1 MISIDREE
9 LKSALDKLCKVASS
23 KPEAGPSHELKFKS
37 KKDSGVVVQ
46 AMNDIKTMHIRYSF
60 SGSSCDCDSEM
71 EFCVPALPLAQAVAL
86 LVGQRVTFTQSGR
99 SILIGT
105 DTGAAD
111 QEHSLMG
118 MSPNNWTG
126 RPVFDDERA
135 SFEVPRSVLC
145 GISRYQSF
153 ACHADSGMAPI
164 TAIFVRVRE
173 DGTLEATST
182 DQARMSFLDV
192 PAVCR
197 NVQVSPLDDASI
209 AAGQRKKMDIDGF
222 FFMLPTPAAAVMST
236 LFGPE
241 CDWIAVK
248 GRDGRATF
256 ASGPLTFDIDNEKNT
271 MNYPTIRERKVGE
284 PAFSWVV
291 DLSEL
296 KRIVNLVATIAM
308 RTLCKVEFDP
318 SGKLVVSGVGGIEK
332 GSKSRQSI
340 KPIEMDGDVFA
351 DANKIEVSCSD
362 LVEAL
367 AVPTSDTVSIGLS
380 SPSAGA
386 TGSILVIDQVK
397 DPTWRHAMI
406 RCTEA
411 V

>member
-37 KKDSGVVVQ
+37 KKEGVVIQ
-46 AMNDIKTMHIRYSF
+46 AMNDIKTMHIRHTF
-60 SGSSCDCDSEM
+60 SGSSCDCESEM
-71 EFCVPALPLAQAVAL
+71 EFCVPALPLAQAVSL
-86 LVGQRVTFTQSGR
+86 LVGQKVTFTQSGR

-105 DTGAAD
+105 DTGASD

-126 RPVFDDERA
+126 RPVFYDERA
-135 SFEVPRSVLC
+135 SFEVPRSILC
-145 GISRYQSF
+145 SISRFESF
-153 ACHADSGMAPI
+153 ACHTDSGMAPI

-182 DQARMSFLDV
+182 DQARMSFLDH
-192 PAVCR
+192 PTACR
-197 NVQVSPLDDASI
+197 NVKVAPLDDAST
-209 AAGQRKKMDIDGF
+209 AAGQKKKMDTTGF
-222 FFMLPTPAAAVMST
+222 FFMLPTNAAAVMDK

-241 CDWIAVK
+241 CDWISVK

-284 PAFSWVV
+284 PVFSWIV

-296 KRIVNLVATIAM
+296 RRIVNLVATIAM

-318 SGKLVVSGVGGIEK
+318 SGKLIVSGVGGVEK
-332 GSKSRQSI
+332 GSKSKQSI
-340 KPIEMDGDVFA
+340 KPIEMDGDVPL
-351 DANKIEVSCSD
+351 DSNKIEVSCSD

-380 SPSAGA
+380 SASAA
-386 TGSILVIDQVK
+386 AAGSILVIDQVK
-397 DPTWRHAMI
+397 EPIWRHAMI
-406 RCTEA
+406 RCMEA
-411 V
+411 A